1 MTEGRLTRILLRIAS
16 GGVLVFLYLPLGILA
31 ILAFNESRS
40 QAWPPTGFT
49 FKWFGE
55 AASNPTLIS
64 AFVNSI
70 IVATVATAFAL
81 VLGTL
86 AALAIQR
93 YAFFGRQTISFLF
106 VLPIALPGVVTG
118 IALRTTFV
126 TFEIPF
132 GLFTIIV
139 GHATFCIVIAYN
151 NVIARLRRLPRTP
164 EEASSDLGADP
175 LMTFRRVTLP
185 GMSTALLAGGLL
197 AFALSFDEIIVTNF
211 TAGAGT
217 QTIPMWI
224 LSAIQRPT
232 ELPVVNVVAL
242 VLIILSVIPVWL
254 ATRISEDG
262 ATTGGRG

>member
-1 MTEGRLTRILLRIAS
+1 MTEGRLTRILLRIVS

-31 ILAFNESRS
+31 VLAFNESRS

-70 IVATVATAFAL
+70 IVATVATALAL

-86 AALAIQR
+86 AALAVQR
-93 YAFFGRQTISFLF
+93 YSFFGRQTISFLF
-106 VLPIALPGVVTG
+106 ILPIALPGVVTG

-139 GHATFCIVIAYN
+139 GHATFCVVIAFN
-151 NVIARLRRLPRTP
+151 NVIARLRRLSRTP

-224 LSAIQRPT
+224 LSAIQRPA

-242 VLIILSVIPVWL
+242 VLIVLSVIPVWL
-254 ATRISEDG
+254 ATRISGE
-262 ATTGGRG
+262 ATAGGRS